1 MSVKKDAL
9 TLQRIELLHPS
20 VRQEAKEIY
29 EEICE
34 RLNGRVLCRFAF
46 TLRTFAEQDALY
58 AQGRTTKGVKV
69 TNAKGGQSWHNYGL
83 AIDIVML
90 HDKDDN
96 GTNETASWDNKIDF
110 DGDGVADWLEVVYV
124 FKLYGWEWGGD
135 WTSFKDTP
143 HFQKTFGLT
152 IAEARSRFDNK
163 QLLGVTNYIRL

>member
-46 TLRTFAEQDALY
+46 TLRTFAEQDELY
-58 AQGRTTKGVKV
+58 AQGRTKAGAIVTK
-69 TNAKGGQSWHNYGL
+69 AKGGQSWHNYGL

-96 GTNETASWDNKIDF
+96 GTNETASWGNKIDF

-124 FKLYGWEWGGD
+124 FKLFGWEWGGD
-135 WTSFKDTP
+135 WVNFKDTP

-152 IAEARSRFDNK
+152 IAEAKKRFETK
-163 QLLGVTNYIRL
+163 QLISGTNYIWL